1 MNRTATIAYLQSE
14 YAQIASDSKRDA
26 THTSDAY
33 GIAIDNALRALGY
46 EESALSATD
55 VPQTKIRPYLAL
67 LRYYVLRRFGDVLA
81 IRVDVSV
88 NNTMQASSSQAYKA
102 IGELA
107 AKAAKECAALGYPVD
122 GDGTN
127 ATMTVGRLNIDIYE
141 PSCSNEFGGL

>member
-14 YAQIASDSKRDA
+14 YAQIASDSKLDA
-26 THTSDAY
+26 TQTIDAY

-88 NNTMQASSSQAYKA
+88 NNTMQASRSQAYKA

-107 AKAAKECAALGYPVD
+107 AKAESSRCQRGWIV
-122 GDGTN
+122 
-127 ATMTVGRLNIDIYE
+127 V
-141 PSCSNEFGGL
+141 